1 MGTNMIAVQAGYTQ
15 TIAAEDFMGLA
26 QCRTAPVA

>member
-1 MGTNMIAVQAGYTQ
+1 MVTVQAGYTQ

-26 QCRTAPVA
+26 QCRTARVA